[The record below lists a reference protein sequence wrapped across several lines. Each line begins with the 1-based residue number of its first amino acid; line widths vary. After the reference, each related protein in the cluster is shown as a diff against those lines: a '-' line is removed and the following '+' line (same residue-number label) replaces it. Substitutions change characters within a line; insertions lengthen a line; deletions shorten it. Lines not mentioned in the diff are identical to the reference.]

1 MKFKKKKGIT
11 KVKIH
16 TLGALNFEVEPGT
29 SISHLEV
36 EPEPG
41 SRLHTTSGC

>member
-1 MKFKKKKGIT
+1 MKFTKKVLIT

-16 TLGALNFEVEPGT
+16 TFGVLNFEVEPGT